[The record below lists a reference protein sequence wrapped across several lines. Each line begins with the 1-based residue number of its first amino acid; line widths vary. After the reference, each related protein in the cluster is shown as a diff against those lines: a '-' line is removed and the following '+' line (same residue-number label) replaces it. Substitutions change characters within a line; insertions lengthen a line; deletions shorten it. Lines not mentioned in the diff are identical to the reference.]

1 MEKMRTDQNR
11 LMRMIEPTF
20 ARPNSMLPLGGGL
33 TQSGGLSPG
42 GGLMYGNAGN
52 GVAEFGQGYH
62 PELRKIMKA
71 DDQKSEQKGGDNE
84 EEASYHKRRHL
95 K

>member
-1 MEKMRTDQNR
+1 MDLFNSHIDNLRAMEKMRTDQNR

-42 GGLMYGNAGN
+42 GGLMY
-52 GVAEFGQGYH
+52 
-62 PELRKIMKA
+62 
-71 DDQKSEQKGGDNE
+71 
-84 EEASYHKRRHL
+84 
-95 K
+95 